1 MSQSIDFRINDFI
14 TEYLDY
20 KGFND
25 TVGIFLKE
33 RKTRQ
38 EPIQQLTNGNH
49 IQDTDQ
55 EKCQVIKD
63 EMLKYFDD
71 GNREEFFRLWIKHIP
86 SNIIESDP
94 SLKSLEFLL
103 YAHFAIYYIRPNNR
117 TKNEQA
123 GKDNMQEFKTYMES
137 IKGQAISQTS
147 DILPLFALPF
157 VTAPDKHASFQELF
171 SNEWP
176 VQLRKKV
183 LNFFDWIFSNRPLP
197 RLVELLQ
204 NGERAS
210 HVLTQI
216 NNEHEELKNRNRET
230 NKQIKSLST
239 DYCNLISITMELV
252 ETLQQAIVGKTIT
265 NEYIDNVC
273 SRLGLERLRESMSHA
288 MESARLGIDD
298 PFAEKLDYD
307 KIKRD
312 VVHVSTSPRQKSLL
326 LQALR
331 WKLTKATT
339 DFKREKMLEC
349 YINCDLLGCRT
360 DVEQRTKIVKE
371 LLSPS
376 STSDTRCVKEE
387 WARFINTIASLRKGR
402 NYLAPNES
410 LIVGMQKATIAEQSD
425 THTKQHLLA
434 ALQKLSLRRSVQTI
448 MINENM
454 IKWLLPLLSKSN
466 SLSDY
471 TLEYGV
477 ALLMN
482 LCLRTE
488 GRKKCAEVAEQAI
501 AVLASLLSH
510 PNHETRP
517 YVNSSLYSILT
528 LKSVRDKAIQQNL
541 ESRLRT
547 LIRTDTANSETK
559 GQLEF
564 LLNLLCKSGDQ
575 IIEQSSDNEQDND
588 DEDQDVME
596 ADLDLADQLKTMD
609 QELNGEDLMLA
620 KYTSQKPAA
629 TANIHKSYN
638 NTLYASSINDIKP
651 KSIIDPVLHR
661 PTTPGQFRQSIVA
674 HTVDSLAN
682 SLAVGDIFHSQTNG
696 FEQLNGNSSIFAA
709 SASMSIK
716 KPLSASIAS
725 TITNNNN
732 NNKTKFSK
740 TSSSITRPKQAS
752 RASSVDQQKQV
763 TPVLA
768 FAANDELDHSIP
780 TITTPKITPPM
791 KFSFSEPPRSNS
803 SASIRSSTSS
813 ILELSNGTLN
823 NQKTKKL

>member
-55 EKCQVIKD
+55 EKCQIIKD
-63 EMLKYFDD
+63 EMIRYFDE

-117 TKNEQA
+117 TKNGQA

-298 PFAEKLDYD
+298 PFTEKLDYD

-349 YINCDLLGCRT
+349 YMT
-360 DVEQRTKIVKE
+360 
-371 LLSPS
+371 
-376 STSDTRCVKEE
+376 
-387 WARFINTIASLRKGR
+387 
-402 NYLAPNES
+402 
-410 LIVGMQKATIAEQSD
+410 
-425 THTKQHLLA
+425 
-434 ALQKLSLRRSVQTI
+434 
-448 MINENM
+448 
-454 IKWLLPLLSKSN
+454 
-466 SLSDY
+466 
-471 TLEYGV
+471 
-477 ALLMN
+477 
-482 LCLRTE
+482 
-488 GRKKCAEVAEQAI
+488 
-501 AVLASLLSH
+501 
-510 PNHETRP
+510 
-517 YVNSSLYSILT
+517 
-528 LKSVRDKAIQQNL
+528 
-541 ESRLRT
+541 
-547 LIRTDTANSETK
+547 
-559 GQLEF
+559 
-564 LLNLLCKSGDQ
+564 
-575 IIEQSSDNEQDND
+575 
-588 DEDQDVME
+588 
-596 ADLDLADQLKTMD
+596 
-609 QELNGEDLMLA
+609 
-620 KYTSQKPAA
+620 
-629 TANIHKSYN
+629 
-638 NTLYASSINDIKP
+638 
-651 KSIIDPVLHR
+651 
-661 PTTPGQFRQSIVA
+661 
-674 HTVDSLAN
+674 
-682 SLAVGDIFHSQTNG
+682 
-696 FEQLNGNSSIFAA
+696 
-709 SASMSIK
+709 
-716 KPLSASIAS
+716 
-725 TITNNNN
+725 
-732 NNKTKFSK
+732 
-740 TSSSITRPKQAS
+740 
-752 RASSVDQQKQV
+752 
-763 TPVLA
+763 
-768 FAANDELDHSIP
+768 
-780 TITTPKITPPM
+780 
-791 KFSFSEPPRSNS
+791 
-803 SASIRSSTSS
+803 
-813 ILELSNGTLN
+813 
-823 NQKTKKL
+823 

>member
-38 EPIQQLTNGNH
+38 EPIQSLTNGNH
-49 IQDTDQ
+49 LQDIDQ
-55 EKCQVIKD
+55 EKCQIIKD

-71 GNREEFFRLWIKHIP
+71 GNREEFFRLWLKHIP
-86 SNIIESDP
+86 SNVIDSDP

-103 YAHFAIYYIRPNNR
+103 YAHFAIYYLRSNNR
-117 TKNEQA
+117 IKNEQA
-123 GKDNMQEFKTYMES
+123 AKENMQEFKTYMES

-147 DILPLFALPF
+147 EILPLFALPF
-157 VTAPDKHASFQELF
+157 VTSPDKHSSFQELF

-176 VQLRKKV
+176 VQIRKKV
-183 LNFFDWIFSNRPLP
+183 SNFFDWIFSNRPLP
-197 RLVELLQ
+197 RLLELLQ

-210 HVLTQI
+210 HILTQI
-216 NNEHEELKNRNRET
+216 NNENEELKHRNRET
-230 NKQIKSLST
+230 NKQIKHLST

-273 SRLGLERLRESMSHA
+273 ARLGVARLRESMANA

-298 PFAEKLDYD
+298 PFTEKFDYD

-312 VVHVSTSPRQKSLL
+312 VVHMSTSPRQKSLL

-339 DFKREKMLEC
+339 DFNREKMLDC
-349 YINCDLLGCRT
+349 YISCDLLGCRA
-360 DVEQRTKIVKE
+360 DMEQRTKIIKE
-371 LLSPS
+371 LSTTS
-376 STSDTRCVKEE
+376 STVDTRFVKEE
-387 WARFINTIASLRKGR
+387 WARLINTIASLRKGR
-402 NYLAPNES
+402 NYLAPNEQ
-410 LIVGMQKATIAEQSD
+410 LIISMQKAAIAEQSD
-425 THTKQHLLA
+425 TLTKQHLLA

-454 IKWLLPLLSKSN
+454 IKWLVPLLSKSN
-466 SLSDY
+466 GLSDY

-488 GRKKCAEVAEQAI
+488 GRRKCAEIAEQAI
-501 AVLASLLSH
+501 TVLASLLTH
-510 PNHETRP
+510 PNHEIRP

-528 LKSVRDKAIQQNL
+528 LKSVRDKAIQLNL
-541 ESRLRT
+541 ENRLRT
-547 LIRTDTANSETK
+547 LIRTETTNSETK

-564 LLNLLCKSGDQ
+564 LLNLLCKNVDQ
-575 IIEQSSDNEQDND
+575 IIDQSSDTEQDND

-596 ADLDLADQLKTMD
+596 ADLDLADKLHAID
-609 QELNGEDLMLA
+609 HELSGDDLMLKRYA
-620 KYTSQKPAA
+620 LQKPI
-629 TANIHKSYN
+629 TNTQKSYN
-638 NTLYASSINDIKP
+638 NTLYASSINDF
-651 KSIIDPVLHR
+651 KSRTSIDPVLHR
-661 PTTPGQFRQSIVA
+661 PTTPGQLRQSTVA

-682 SLAVGDIFHSQTNG
+682 SLAVGDIFHSQING
-696 FEQLNGNSSIFAA
+696 FEQFNGTNTIFAA
-709 SASMSIK
+709 STSMSIK
-716 KPLSASIAS
+716 KPLSASVIS
-725 TITNNNN
+725 TATVKSNN
-732 NNKTKFSK
+732 TKFSK
-740 TSSSITRPKQAS
+740 TSSSSITRPKSAN
-752 RASSVDQQKQV
+752 RMSSMDQQKQL

-768 FAANDELDHSIP
+768 FGTNDELDRSIP
-780 TITTPKITPPM
+780 TITPPKVTPPM

-803 SASIRSSTSS
+803 SASIRSSSSS
-813 ILELSNGTLN
+813 ILELSNANLN